1 MLNGR
6 MVCASCASRAAQNA
20 TTADGQHGMRKKKT
34 DNTILT
40 KIVFWFQKFRALK
53 CPAHI
58 HPRLDTIGNCHRQHL
73 ASGALPQ
80 LEHLSV
86 AALVMDNMK

>member
-1 MLNGR
+1 MHL
-6 MVCASCASRAAQNA
+6 VHLLPHKICFKSVRA
-20 TTADGQHGMRKKKT
+20 
-34 DNTILT
+34 
-40 KIVFWFQKFRALK
+40 FK
-53 CPAHI
+53 CPARI
-58 HPRLDTIGNCHRQHL
+58 HPRLDTLGNCHRQHL

>member
-1 MLNGR
+1 MEERYL
-6 MVCASCASRAAQNA
+6 VP
-20 TTADGQHGMRKKKT
+20 H
-34 DNTILT
+34 
-40 KIVFWFQKFRALK
+40 KIWFQNVRAFK
-53 CPAHI
+53 CHARIP
-58 HPRLDTIGNCHRQHL
+58 PRLDTLGNCHRQHL